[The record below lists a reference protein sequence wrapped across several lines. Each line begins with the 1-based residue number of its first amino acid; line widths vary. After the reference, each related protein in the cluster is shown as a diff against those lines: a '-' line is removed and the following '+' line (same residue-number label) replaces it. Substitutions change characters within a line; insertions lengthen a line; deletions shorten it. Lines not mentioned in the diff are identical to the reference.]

1 MERVLEQ
8 MLAEIKQIRINTG
21 SKNSFHIILHGNS
34 SRICTSLGPPIQLDV
49 DKTYEMALVSLETY
63 YSFPNID
70 SSNNNFRYSPN
81 NGDDWYDINIPEGS
95 YELDDIGDYIQR
107 IMKENN
113 HYKSA
118 TDEYNITLEPNDNTL
133 RTVLN
138 IAPDY
143 KIDFTPANS
152 IRTVLG
158 FNAEIYS
165 SGYNEAENIVE
176 ILSISSLK
184 VTSDIISSSYVNN
197 STENVIYSFFPSVGP
212 GYKIM
217 ETPANLVYL
226 PVNLSTIS
234 SIETKLIDQN
244 GKLINMRGENIFIK
258 FHIKEK

>member
-8 MLAEIKQIRINTG
+8 MLAEIKQIRINT
-21 SKNSFHIILHGNS
+21 SPKNSFYIILQGNS

-95 YELDDIGDYIQR
+95 YELEDINEYIQR
-107 IMKENN
+107 IMRDNG
-113 HYKSA
+113 HYNSKF
-118 TDEYNITLEPNDNTL
+118 DKYGITLEPNNSTL
-133 RTVLN
+133 RSVLE
-138 IAPDY
+138 IKAKY
-143 KIDFTPANS
+143 QIDFTTPNS
-152 IRTVLG
+152 VRTVLG
-158 FNAEIYS
+158 FNAKVYS

-244 GKLINMRGENIFIK
+244 GKLVNMRGENIFIK